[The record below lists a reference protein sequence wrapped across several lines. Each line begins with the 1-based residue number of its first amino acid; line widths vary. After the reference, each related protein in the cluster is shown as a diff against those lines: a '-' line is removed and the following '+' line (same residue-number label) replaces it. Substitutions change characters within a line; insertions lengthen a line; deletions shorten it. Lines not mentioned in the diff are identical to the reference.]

1 MFLKKDGSN
10 YSTTNTFMQ
19 YNAKCDDAQI
29 KLCVYFTLFQG
40 SWVSKGLQYL
50 TFLGIGARLLPV
62 NGRDGPR
69 IILQKLKPK
78 PSHSSCWIVMYCSM
92 SHLKNFHSYG
102 DITVGSAVLQNVCL
116 WPLYKGGILFMPR
129 LLWHWTSVFAVS
141 CEGLPHFVALYD
153 KQGVLRIY
161 S

>member
-1 MFLKKDGSN
+1 M
-10 YSTTNTFMQ
+10 YTTNTFMQ
-19 YNAKCDDAQI
+19 YNTKCDDAQI
-29 KLCVYFTLFQG
+29 KLFVYFTLFQG

-78 PSHSSCWIVMYCSM
+78 LSHSSCWIVMYCSM

-102 DITVGSAVLQNVCL
+102 DITGFFWPFFFCL

-129 LLWHWTSVFAVS
+129 LLWHWASVFVVS